1 MALINCPE
9 CGKEISDKS
18 MACIQCGFPLQKTR
32 NTLCLI
38 EDKIHDL
45 SSIIDEL
52 DNIDASDKKLLDKL
66 EDKLYYQ
73 IGSVSIYGA
82 RKIIEIIIETGEAPK
97 TFDASYRRFGG
108 DRKLRCPKCSSTQIS
123 TGSRGYSMVWGFVG
137 SGKTVNRCANCG
149 HKWEPRR

>member
-82 RKIIEIIIETGEAPK
+82 RKIIEK
-97 TFDASYRRFGG
+97 M
-108 DRKLRCPKCSSTQIS
+108 CPVRTAKYERQ
-123 TGSRGYSMVWGFVG
+123 SRTAVG
-137 SGKTVNRCANCG
+137 HVQWVEYIAAITI
-149 HKWEPRR
+149 